1 MAKTGISEKIITRE
15 MLISIPLFSEL
26 SDEQLEEII
35 SIGHIVEFRKN
46 SIIFNQGD
54 IYKGF
59 YILINGAIKVYTLS
73 AEGKESI
80 MHLIKPGDTFGDI
93 PLFEGGNYPV
103 NSQNITNTTVIFF
116 SKNDFLNLLSANNR
130 ISLNMLAGFAKRLRA
145 LTHKIEEL
153 TSQEVMNRFAYYLI
167 DEIKKAGADKM
178 SEPVLKLNVS
188 KKNIAAYIGTITETF
203 SRVLKKMQD
212 EKIIRVSGKTITVI
226 DYPRLNTLANQ

>member
-1 MAKTGISEKIITRE
+1 

-26 SDEQLEEII
+26 SDGQLEEII
-35 SIGHIVEFRKN
+35 SIARIVEFRKN

-59 YILINGAIKVYTLS
+59 YILVKGAIKVYTLS

-93 PLFEGGNYPV
+93 PLFEGGDYPV
-103 NSQNITNTTVIFF
+103 NSQNITDTTVIFF
-116 SKNDFLNLLSANNR
+116 SKNEFLNLLSANQR

-167 DEIKKAGADKM
+167 DEIRKAGTDNM
-178 SEPVLKLNVS
+178 NEPVLKLNIS

-203 SRVLKKMQD
+203 SRILKKMQD
-212 EKIIRVSGKTITVI
+212 EKIILVSGKTITVI
-226 DYPRLNTLANQ
+226 DYPRLNSLANQ